1 MYSAIL
7 SSRPFVLPPMAVDE
21 DEVTDGEDEEE
32 EEEEEEDVGSE
43 EE

>member
-7 SSRPFVLPPMAVDE
+7 SSRLFALPPMAIDE
-21 DEVTDGEDEEE
+21 DEVTDGEEEE